1 MNWIDILLVI
11 PLAYAAWKGFR
22 KGFIIELFTLLALL
36 VGIYAGI
43 NFSDWT
49 AGFIQKQFEFEGRY
63 LPVIAF
69 TLTFLGVAILVYFLG
84 KLIEGMLKL
93 VQLSLVNKLLGLL
106 FGTIKVLYILSI
118 VLVLVETYDE
128 RGNFISEEVKD
139 ASLLYHPVVKTSMVT
154 IPAVEQSVIWI
165 KNSNTDFVFPMDG
178 IKEALGQE

>member
-1 MNWIDILLVI
+1 MNWIDILIVI

-22 KGFIIELFTLLALL
+22 KGLVIELFSLLALL

-49 AGFIQKQFEFEGRY
+49 SELIQDQFGFEGRY
-63 LPVIAF
+63 LPVVAF

-84 KLIEGMLKL
+84 KLIEGMLKM

-106 FGTIKVLYILSI
+106 FGTVKVLYILSI

-128 RGNFISEEVKD
+128 RGNFISDEVKD
-139 ASLLYHPVVKTSMVT
+139 ASLLYHPVIKTSMVT
-154 IPAVEQSVIWI
+154 IPAVEQSIIWI
-165 KNSNTDFVFPMDG
+165 KNTNEDFVFPMDE
-178 IKEALGQE
+178 IKEVLGQE